1 MMKIL
6 FVVFLAV
13 PVAVNAWMDQ
23 WAPSFECAPAKVREL
38 PKHSVAGYVEEVH
51 EGGEFVAEYSSGGAL
66 DLNGDGIEDFIF
78 IIPWMGNGLSASGDD
93 VHFLVSNGKNG
104 RMATI
109 MPGYG
114 CDLKD
119 VVMVGGRPCFR
130 HSAFFG
136 PFEKSNH
143 NHWVFQLFSFEK
155 DGTMKCANSRAEKLF
170 PAATI
175 FYENAKFR
183 RVSLTP
189 ADLKAIAKET
199 TPTSKK
205 YP

>member
-23 WAPSFECAPAKVREL
+23 WAPSFECVPAKVREL
-38 PKHSVAGYVEEVH
+38 PKHSVAGYVKEAH

-109 MPGYG
+109 
-114 CDLKD
+114 
-119 VVMVGGRPCFR
+119 
-130 HSAFFG
+130 
-136 PFEKSNH
+136 
-143 NHWVFQLFSFEK
+143 
-155 DGTMKCANSRAEKLF
+155 
-170 PAATI
+170 